1 MKKSVDNQNNY
12 FKSYYDIFKINTING
27 KKFSISAKSIY
38 SYLKSFS
45 DAGLK
50 VFPSHNEIADTF
62 GITRNAAIKQIEKV
76 IELGLIERET
86 RPGNCNEYHVLP
98 IQIENTAGRT
108 YSENRGT
115 RHEVKGD
122 FGNESE
128 IVLIEDYN
136 DDHDDLPW

>member
-62 GITRNAAIKQIEKV
+62 GITRNAAIKQIEKL

-128 IVLIEDYN
+128 IVLIKDYN

>member
-12 FKSYYDIFKINTING
+12 FKSHYDIFKINTING

-62 GITRNAAIKQIEKV
+62 GITRNAAIKQIEKL

-86 RPGNCNEYHVLP
+86 RPGNCNEYHILT

-115 RHEVKGD
+115 RHEVVGD
-122 FGNESE
+122 LGNESG
-128 IVLIEDYN
+128 IVLIED
-136 DDHDDLPW
+136 DDLPW

>member
-1 MKKSVDNQNNY
+1 MGKTKDNY
-12 FKSYYDIFKINTING
+12 FKSHYDIFKINTING

-62 GITRNAAIKQIEKV
+62 GITRNAAIKQIEKL
-76 IELGLIERET
+76 IELGLIKRET

-98 IQIENTAGRT
+98 IQIENTSGRT
-108 YSENRGT
+108 YSENKGT

-122 FGNESE
+122 FESKSE
-128 IVLIEDYN
+128 TALI
-136 DDHDDLPW
+136 DDDDLPW

>member
-12 FKSYYDIFKINTING
+12 FKSHYDIFKINTING

-62 GITRNAAIKQIEKV
+62 GITRNAAIKQIEKL
-76 IELGLIERET
+76 IELGLMEREI

-98 IQIENTAGRT
+98 IQTENTYGRT
-108 YSENRGT
+108 YSENKGT

-122 FGNESE
+122 FENKSESIPD
-128 IVLIEDYN
+128 IVLIED
-136 DDHDDLPW
+136 DDDLPW

>member
-1 MKKSVDNQNNY
+1 MGKTEDNQNNF
-12 FKSYYDIFKINTING
+12 FKSHYNIFKINTING

-45 DAGLK
+45 DADLK
-50 VFPSHNEIADTF
+50 VFPSHNEIADIF
-62 GITRNAAIKQIEKV
+62 GITRNAAIKQIEKL

-86 RPGNCNEYHVLP
+86 RPGNCNEYHILP
-98 IQIENTAGRT
+98 IHIEDTAGRT

-122 FGNESE
+122 FGNESG
-128 IVLIEDYN
+128 IVLIED
-136 DDHDDLPW
+136 DGLPW

>member
-12 FKSYYDIFKINTING
+12 FKSHYDIFKINTING

-62 GITRNAAIKQIEKV
+62 GITRNAAIKQIEKL

-115 RHEVKGD
+115 RHEVVGD
-122 FGNESE
+122 FGNRSG
-128 IVLIEDYN
+128 IVLIEEDN
-136 DDHDDLPW
+136 DDLPW

>member
-1 MKKSVDNQNNY
+1 MGKTTDNKDKF
-12 FKSYYDIFKINTING
+12 FKSHYDIFKINTING

-45 DAGLK
+45 DAGLR
-50 VFPSHNEIADTF
+50 VFPSHNEIAETF
-62 GITRNAAIKQIEKV
+62 GITRNAAIKQIEKL

-86 RPGNCNEYHVLP
+86 RPGDCNNYHVLP

-115 RHEVKGD
+115 RHEVKGYFKND
-122 FGNESE
+122 SE
-128 IVLIEDYN
+128 LIPDIVLIEED
-136 DDHDDLPW
+136 DDLPW

>member
-1 MKKSVDNQNNY
+1 MKKSVDNQNKY
-12 FKSYYDIFKINTING
+12 FKSHYDIFKINTING

-45 DAGLK
+45 DAGLR
-50 VFPSHNEIADTF
+50 VFPSHNEIAETF
-62 GITRNAAIKQIEKV
+62 GITRNAAIKQIEKL

-86 RPGNCNEYHVLP
+86 RPGDCNNYHVLP

-108 YSENRGT
+108 YSENKGT

-122 FGNESE
+122 FRNESE
-128 IVLIEDYN
+128 SIPGIVLIEEDN
-136 DDHDDLPW
+136 DLPW